1 MEQIAA
7 IYCRLSKDD
16 GTIEESSSI
25 QSQKDSLTKYCKEH
39 SFEIYKIYCDDGYTG
54 TNDQRPAFQEM
65 ISDAERGRFNIII
78 TKDLSRLSRNYLI
91 AGKYME
97 EVFPSLKIRYIA
109 VNDYYDSNNDN
120 NEFAPFKNIINEWYS
135 KDISKKIKF
144 TFRNMQKQGR
154 IPGGDVPLYGYMY
167 DENRNRIPDPETAPV
182 VKYIFEAFL
191 KCGSSKHVLRTLRER
206 KIINPGYYNYL
217 KYGTN
222 PKKYANCSDEL
233 KTNWTQ
239 SRMSR
244 ILRNV
249 EYTGTLI
256 LNKYVAPRIGQRA
269 TMRVSDEERIVH
281 ENRFEGLISKEVF
294 DKANRMLDIN
304 KNATTPL
311 EENKYRGLLMC
322 AYCGRPMAYH
332 KLKDKYYY
340 YCRYEDCGHP
350 YSVSKKLIESVIKD
364 ELTALKEYVIAHE
377 DAIREYAASYYEK
390 HKKKNNNP
398 NDKEIE
404 QLKAKCLQID
414 KYIQKLFEANVRGD
428 LPQSTYEMMMK
439 KYKIEKEDIE
449 GKISLLKPSQ
459 KEEDI
464 DYVISTNEFIK
475 FVKELNVDG
484 DFDME
489 LLRKIIL
496 YINVY
501 SKSKRSGEKKEFE
514 IHYCDFGI
522 MEDFAYERINKQ

>member
-16 GTIEESSSI
+16 GTLEDSSSI

-39 SFEIYKIYCDDGYTG
+39 SFDIYKIYCDDGYTG
-54 TNDQRPAFQEM
+54 TNDNRPAFQEM
-65 ISDAERGRFNIII
+65 IRDAERGRFNIII

-144 TFRNMQKQGR
+144 TYKNMQKAGR

-182 VKYIFEAFL
+182 VRYIFEAYL
-191 KCGSSKHVLRTLRER
+191 KCGSSKEVLRTLRER
-206 KIINPGYYNYL
+206 KIVNPGYYNYL

-222 PKKYANCSDEL
+222 PNKYANCPEEL

-256 LNKYVAPRIGQRA
+256 LNKYVAPRIGQRP
-269 TMRVSDEERIVH
+269 TVRVPDEERIVH

-304 KNATTPL
+304 KNATVPL
-311 EENKYRGLLMC
+311 EKNKYKGLLMC
-322 AYCGRPMAYH
+322 AYCGKPMAYH

-340 YCRYEDCGHP
+340 YCRNNECGHP
-350 YSVSKKLIESVIKD
+350 YSVSKKLIENVLRD
-364 ELTALKEYVIAHE
+364 ELIALKEYVISNE
-377 DAIREYAASYYEK
+377 DAIRNYAKTYYQK
-390 HKKKNNNP
+390 HKNKP
-398 NDKEIE
+398 NQTDKEIE
-404 QLKAKCLQID
+404 QLQAKCLVID
-414 KYIQKLFEANVRGD
+414 NYIQKLFEANARGD
-428 LPQSTYEMMMK
+428 LPQSTYDMMMK
-439 KYKIEKEDIE
+439 KYRIEKEDLE
-449 GKISLLKPSQ
+449 GKLDLIRPSKSQ
-459 KEEDI
+459 VEI
-464 DYVISTNEFIK
+464 NYIQSTDNFIN

-484 DFDME
+484 DLDME
-489 LLRKIIL
+489 LLRNIIL
-496 YINVY
+496 YIDVF
-501 SKSKRSGEKKEFE
+501 SKSQKSGEKKEFE
-514 IHYCDFGI
+514 IHYCDYGI
-522 MEDFAYERINKQ
+522 MEDFAYARISDK

>member
-16 GTIEESSSI
+16 GTIEDSSSI
-25 QSQKDSLTKYCKEH
+25 QSQKDSLTKYCKERN
-39 SFEIYKIYCDDGYTG
+39 FDIYKIYCDDGYTG
-54 TNDQRPAFQEM
+54 TNEQRPGFQEM
-65 ISDAERGRFNIII
+65 IRDAELRKFNIII

-91 AGKYME
+91 AGKYMD

-144 TFRNMQKQGR
+144 TFKNKQKQGI

-167 DENRNRIPDPETAPV
+167 DENKNRIPDPETAPV
-182 VKYIFEAFL
+182 VRFIFEAFL
-191 KCGSSKHVLRTLRER
+191 KCGSSTEVLNTLRKR

-233 KTNWTQ
+233 KTNWSK

-244 ILRNV
+244 ILRNI
-249 EYTGTLI
+249 EYTGVLI

-269 TMRVSDEERIVH
+269 TYRVPDEERIVH
-281 ENRFEGLISKEVF
+281 ENRFEALISKDIFE
-294 DKANRMLDIN
+294 KANRMLDIN
-304 KNATTPL
+304 KNSTTPL

-322 AYCGRPMAYH
+322 AYCGKPMAYH
-332 KLKDKYYY
+332 KSKDKYYY
-340 YCRYEDCGHP
+340 YCRYKECGHS
-350 YSVSKKLIESVIKD
+350 YSISKKLIEEVISD
-364 ELTALKEYVIAHE
+364 ELTSLKDYVLE
-377 DAIREYAASYYEK
+377 NEEEIRKYAETYYLK
-390 HKKKNNNP
+390 QKNKTNSH
-398 NDKEIE
+398 DKEIE
-404 QLKAKCLQID
+404 LLRNKCITID
-414 KYIQKLFEANVRGD
+414 NYIQKLFEANVRGD

-439 KYKIEKEDIE
+439 KYKSEKEDIE
-449 GKISLLKPSQ
+449 GKISLLSPLKN
-459 KEEDI
+459 KIEI
-464 DYVISTNEFIK
+464 NYMFSTDEFIRL
-475 FVKELNVDG
+475 VKNINIEDN
-484 DFDME
+484 FDME

-496 YINVY
+496 FINVY
-501 SKSKRSGEKKEFE
+501 SKSKKSGEKKEFE
-514 IHYCDFGI
+514 IHYCDYGI
-522 MEDFAYERINKQ
+522 MEEFAYEQVNK